1 MSSSSL
7 FARADPDEW
16 RLDAV
21 LPIDR
26 RRRLL
31 ESPSY
36 EEIVGSMKTDLTLEI
51 AHCQRAKPGEKAY
64 RVVAKLRSTPAAI
77 DLFHNSASGYRAQY
91 LLGTSRGE
99 AANTHALQEL
109 LPIVVPLLI
118 KRRPSFPAVILEQ
131 SLRHPW
137 TKVWIHQGVWL
148 RRARKDQQVLH
159 VPCWESHADSA
170 IPRVRKLIRW
180 GRRAPDV
187 EPAFVLKGGFVFPD
201 GRHRLGQ
208 PPKNRAEDIHTCG
221 FT

>member
-1 MSSSSL
+1 MSSTSL
-7 FARADPDEW
+7 LARVDPERW
-16 RLDAV
+16 RLDAT
-21 LPIDR
+21 LPGER

-31 ESPSY
+31 ASPPY
-36 EEIVGSMKTDLTLEI
+36 DEIVASMKTDLTLEI
-51 AHCQRAKPGEKAY
+51 ARCQRSKSGERSY

-91 LLGTSRGE
+91 LLGTSQGE
-99 AANTHALQEL
+99 AANRYALDEL

-118 KRRPSFPAVILEQ
+118 KRRPNFPSVILEQ

-148 RRARKDQQVLH
+148 RRARRDQQVLH
-159 VPCWESHADSA
+159 VPDWEARSDPS
-170 IPRVRKLIRW
+170 ISRVRKLVRW
-180 GRRAPDV
+180 GTLAPDA
-187 EPAFVLKGGFVFPD
+187 EPAFVLKGGFVLPD
-201 GRHRLGQ
+201 GSHRLGQ